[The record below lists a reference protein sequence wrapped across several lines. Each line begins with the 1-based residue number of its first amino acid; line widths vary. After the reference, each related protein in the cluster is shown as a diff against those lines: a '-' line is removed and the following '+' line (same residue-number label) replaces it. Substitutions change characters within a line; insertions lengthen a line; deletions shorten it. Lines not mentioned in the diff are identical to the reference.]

1 MGCLADLLLSWW
13 SERLD
18 SCPNKSTVEEGLIY
32 VTYLEIGKTQSQ
44 KVSGIRW
51 LTDSEIM
58 SVLIRHY
65 HKMPQKGKDPQK
77 GSRSD
82 VSQGKTGP

>member
-32 VTYLEIGKTQSQ
+32 ATYLEIGKTQSQ
-44 KVSGIRW
+44 KVSGIR
-51 LTDSEIM
+51 
-58 SVLIRHY
+58 
-65 HKMPQKGKDPQK
+65 
-77 GSRSD
+77 
-82 VSQGKTGP
+82 